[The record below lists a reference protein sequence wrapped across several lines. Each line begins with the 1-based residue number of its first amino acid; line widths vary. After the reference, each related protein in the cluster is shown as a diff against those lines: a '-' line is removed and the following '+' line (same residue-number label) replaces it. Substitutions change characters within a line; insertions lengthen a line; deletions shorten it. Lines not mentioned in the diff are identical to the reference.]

1 MSAQSVTLGIVGA
14 SGLVG
19 RELSKQAAEAGWRV
33 CGFSR
38 TPRTPDATVAEWRA
52 WSDLPDFT
60 GISALVNLAGDPIN
74 QKWTNRRKREF
85 WESRIGV
92 TIGIARGLTQ
102 LTRVERPLVLV
113 NASAVGVYG
122 DRGDEILEEDAPP
135 GTGYLADLCRDW
147 ETAADTVA
155 AQGIRVM
162 KWRTGMVLAREG
174 EGFKTMLKPFK
185 MGLGGK
191 LGSGKQWVSWIHV
204 EDLAASILHGIS
216 HGELV
221 GPVNGTAPEP
231 ERNADFSRKV
241 GKALD
246 RPAILSVP
254 GFVLKAML
262 ADFASVVLSS
272 QRVVPRVLQESG
284 FRFRYPTLELALDD
298 LVKKDTPKAA
308 GAQQPV

>member
-19 RELSKQAAEAGWRV
+19 RELSKQAAESGWNV

-38 TPRTPDATVAEWRA
+38 KPRTPDDRVSEWRQ

-60 GISALVNLAGDPIN
+60 GISALVNLAGDPIT
-74 QKWTNRRKREF
+74 QKWTNRRKRQF

-122 DRGDEILEEDAPP
+122 DRGDEILEEDVPP
-135 GTGYLADLCRDW
+135 GQGYLADLCRDW
-147 ETAADTVA
+147 ETSADTVA

-162 KWRTGMVLAREG
+162 KWRTGMVLSKESDA
-174 EGFKTMLKPFK
+174 FKTMLRPFK

-191 LGSGKQWVSWIHV
+191 LGSGKQWVPWIHI
-204 EDLAASILHGIS
+204 EDLAASMLHGIG
-216 HGELV
+216 HGALT
-221 GPVNGTAPEP
+221 GPINGTAPEP
-231 ERNADFSRKV
+231 ERNADFTRKLA
-241 GKALD
+241 KALD
-246 RPAILSVP
+246 RPAFLSVP
-254 GFVLKAML
+254 KFVLKPML
-262 ADFASVVLSS
+262 GDFASVVLSS
-272 QRVVPRVLQESG
+272 QRAVPRVLLESG
-284 FRFRYPTLELALDD
+284 FRFRFPTLDMALED
-298 LVKKDTPKAA
+298 LVGSPKAS
-308 GAQQPV
+308 

>member
-1 MSAQSVTLGIVGA
+1 MSGQSVALGIVGA
-14 SGLVG
+14 SGFIG
-19 RELSKQAAEAGWRV
+19 RELAKQASEAGWRV

-38 TPRTPDATVAEWRA
+38 KARTPDDSVAEWRE
-52 WSDLPDFT
+52 WSDLPDFS
-60 GISALVNLAGDPIN
+60 GISALVNLAGEPVN

-147 ETAADTVA
+147 ETSADTVA

-162 KWRTGMVLAREG
+162 KWRTGLVLGKGG
-174 EGFKTMLKPFK
+174 EGYEALLRPFK
-185 MGLGGK
+185 MGFGGK
-191 LGSGKQWVSWIHV
+191 LGSGKQWVPWIHV
-204 EDLAASILHGIS
+204 EDLAASMLHGIS
-216 HGELV
+216 HGGLV

-231 ERNADFSRKV
+231 VTNAEFTRKLA
-241 GKALD
+241 KALD
-246 RPAILSVP
+246 RPALFSVP
-254 GFVLKAML
+254 RFALKAML
-262 ADFASVVLSS
+262 GDFASAVLSS
-272 QRVVPRVLQESG
+272 ERAVPRVLLESG
-284 FRFRYPTLELALDD
+284 FRFRFPTLDIALDD
-298 LVKKDTPKAA
+298 LVKSNVSKPEA
-308 GAQQPV
+308 AQQTI